1 VKLEEKIIH
10 LAGMLDQFAVGALPP
25 EYKRLKLKVELRKL
39 ESKVKKS
46 LEGLKNAHPKQTA
59 RDSAGEHSESV
70 AGSEH
75 DA

>member
-1 VKLEEKIIH
+1 
-10 LAGMLDQFAVGALPP
+10 MLDQFAVDALPP

-59 RDSAGEHSESV
+59 
-70 AGSEH
+70 
-75 DA
+75 